1 MNLRAQR
8 TEKLSRID
16 ELQKLVTAGTATDAQ
31 VAELEKLAGEVET
44 LNVEIERE
52 DRRAEALAR
61 ASRVTSAAAASVA
74 TPAARVPAAAPI
86 SPIAPAIAVAA
97 RGKDPRRGFASL
109 AEFATLVVA
118 FCTAG
123 QAHEAMADERFRDVV
138 VASTMNTGAPSDGG
152 AALPPAFSTELWGG
166 VSMSGVDLASLCD
179 RRTVQGESLT
189 LLAVDETSRK
199 AVSAGGSRGGGFEAG
214 WRQELATMSRE
225 SKLKLR
231 EVKLEPHE
239 LYVFVPVTDK
249 LLRNNPIGLEQELI
263 ARGRAEIMFRLNAA
277 IMSGTGAGQPL
288 GILKSGSLIQVAKTS
303 GQAADTITKVNVDA
317 MFARLAASHRMRAIW
332 TMNQDCEPQVENLS
346 AIVGN
351 GGVPVYLPPGGYTE
365 APNARLK
372 GRPIYA
378 TEFNETLGDLGDL
391 VFADFSAYLL
401 GVRGTEE
408 TASSMHL
415 RFDQAQTVFR
425 IRFEA
430 DGQPW
435 VNAPLTPY
443 KGTTSVSP
451 FVALAERA

>member
-8 TEKLSRID
+8 TTKVARIE
-16 ELQKLVTAGTATDAQ
+16 ELTKANAAGTITEAQ
-31 VAELEKLAGEVET
+31 LSELETLAGEVEK
-44 LNVEIERE
+44 LNEQIAAE
-52 DRRAEALAR
+52 DRRAA
-61 ASRVTSAAAASVA
+61 VA
-74 TPAARVPAAAPI
+74 ERAARVVSA
-86 SPIAPAIAVAA
+86 PIAPAPRAPADPATPATQTPAVATAA
-97 RGKDPRRGFASL
+97 RGKDPRRGFVSL
-109 AEFATLVVA
+109 AEFAALVVA
-118 FCTAG
+118 FGTAG
-123 QAHEAMADERFRDVV
+123 EAHNALKDERFRDVV
-138 VASTMNTGAPSDGG
+138 VAATGTVGAPSDGG

-166 VSMSGVDLASLCD
+166 PSMAGLDLSSLCD

-214 WRQELATMSRE
+214 WRQELGTMSRE

-231 EVKLEPHE
+231 EVKIEPHE

-249 LLRNNPIGLEQELI
+249 LLRNNPIGLEQELL

-277 IMSGTGAGQPL
+277 IMAGTGAGQPL
-288 GILKSGSLIQVAKTS
+288 GIMRSGALISVAKTS
-303 GQAADTITKVNVDA
+303 GQAADTITKANVDA
-317 MFARLAASHRMRAIW
+317 MFSRLAASHRSRAIW
-332 TMNQDCEPQVENLS
+332 TINQDCEPEVENLS

-372 GRPIYA
+372 GRPIFP
-378 TEFNETLGDLGDL
+378 TEFNETLGDLGDI
-391 VFADFSAYLL
+391 VFADFGAYLL
-401 GVRGTEE
+401 GTRGTEE
-408 TASSMHL
+408 TAASMHL

-443 KGTTSVSP
+443 KGTTTVSP
-451 FVALAERA
+451 FVALAARA